1 MFRFLKKT
9 TFLLLILLFSFS
21 GCEKDDICSAT
32 TSTTPRLVIQFY
44 DFNNPSVLKNASN
57 LKVVGEGMT
66 EGIVFNSGATGESR
80 YLTNANTVSIPLKTT
95 KNSTTYQFILNSTSS
110 TFKNEDVIRFDY
122 NHENFYVSRACGFK
136 TLFDL
141 DPITPYTHTDAT
153 IPNVLWIKAISVEKK
168 SIDNENETHVKIY
181 F

>member
-1 MFRFLKKT
+1 MKKIISLLVVSVFL
-9 TFLLLILLFSFS
+9 FIS
-21 GCEKDDICSAT
+21 CEKDDICSAT

-44 DFNNPSVLKNASN
+44 DINNPSVLKNASN
-57 LKVVGEGMT
+57 LKVIGEGMS
-66 EGIVFNSGATGESR
+66 EGIDFNGNG
-80 YLTNANTVSIPLKTT
+80 NTVSIPLKTT
-95 KNSTTYQFILNSTSS
+95 ENTTTYQFILNSTSS

-122 NHENFYVSRACGFK
+122 SYENVYVSRACGFK

-141 DPITPYTHTDAT
+141 DPITPYTHTDAN

-168 SIDNENETHVKIY
+168 TIDNENETHVKIY